1 VWTLVSLAVRLAKG
15 MVLYSNAKRSESFFN
30 RQMRK
35 RLWLTISVMDLQ
47 ASFAHGSEP
56 LIDVK
61 EVACAL
67 DGLKHL
73 RDTDFDPNTTD
84 DVPDREELTDATFA
98 HVTYHAQVTGR
109 LLNYTGNLGD
119 LDLFGKPNT
128 SRASNFNSSSDSSI
142 SQADLADQGSR
153 EDISAAFDQKAFALL
168 RFCDPEASN
177 QAWFTWHSTHSLVS
191 SIRLAAVRPIQPTM
205 PGHGPTTCGIG
216 SRERNNASRDM
227 ELALRVLQKVK
238 LMHTDP
244 RSEGLRWYVTI
255 PWHALAVAIA
265 ACHTGVDEALTRQAW
280 PVVEFVWQL
289 QVQVQASRRAS
300 PAQGGLLAQFE
311 RLMWQTREKV
321 RPLIQSENLRGIHKA
336 HGAESAMLP
345 SPRTFPE
352 APMTSSSAPGVAI
365 SQTTVESALSRPAR
379 SHLPEN
385 NCAPLV
391 SGSSAHEGFDCL
403 WPMADEMNSSLMPFD
418 DLMMYDTDSN
428 SPGMT
433 ALGNFLNAYIMPY

>member
-1 VWTLVSLAVRLAKG
+1 VSLAVRLAKG
-15 MVLYSNAKRSESFFN
+15 MALYSDLKRSESFFD

-61 EVACAL
+61 EVACGL

-73 RDTDFDPNTTD
+73 RDSDFDPDTAD

-98 HVTYHAQVTGR
+98 LVTYHAQVTGR

-119 LDLFGKPNT
+119 VDLFGKPYT
-128 SRASNFNSSSDSSI
+128 SRVSNFSSSSDSSN
-142 SQADLADQGSR
+142 SPADLADQGSR
-153 EDISAAFDQKAFALL
+153 EEISAAFDQKAFTLL

-191 SIRLAAVRPIQPTM
+191 SMRLAAVRPIQPTI
-205 PGHGPTTCGIG
+205 PGHGPTSFGIG
-216 SRERNNASRDM
+216 GRERNNVSRDL
-227 ELALRVLQKVK
+227 ELALRALQEFK

-244 RSEGLRWYVTI
+244 RSEGLRWCVTI

-265 ACHTGVDEALTRQAW
+265 ACHTGVDEGLTRQAW

-289 QVQVQASRRAS
+289 QLQLQQSRRAS
-300 PAQGGLLAQFE
+300 PAQSGLLAQFE

-321 RPLIQSENLRGIHKA
+321 RPLILSENQRGKQKA
-336 HGAESAMLP
+336 HRAESAMLP

-352 APMTSSSAPGVAI
+352 ASMTSSSPPVVAI
-365 SQTTVESALSRPAR
+365 AQITTDDNVQSRPAR

-391 SGSSAHEGFDCL
+391 SVSSEHEGFDCL
-403 WPMADEMNSSLMPFD
+403 WSMADEMNSLLPFD
-418 DLMMYDTDSN
+418 DLMMMYDVDSLN

-433 ALGNFLNAYIMPY
+433 GLGNFLDAYLMPS